1 MIWLI
6 FFHDESLSQLS
17 HSRTRDLKIRGCLV
31 RTRFAFSYLLL
42 IAMTWWYGVI
52 ESGLIHQLE
61 LTSSDRMT
69 TELNWTIRDSSL
81 STDICRG
88 HPGRKI
94 PSASPAQ
101 THPSSAGLLRHFVKR
116 RAPRVG
122 FPHPP
127 QHDYACR
134 LCVCAP
140 WIRPKIIRSSYSLKE
155 FLYEN
160 YAKLLAER
168 LNDLRAQKEEEIL
181 SFLIVLWNILQ

>member
-1 MIWLI
+1 MIRLI

-17 HSRTRDLKIRGCLV
+17 LSRTRDLKIRGCLV

-42 IAMTWWYGVI
+42 IAVTWWYDVI
-52 ESGLIHQLE
+52 ESGLTHRLE

-69 TELNWTIRDSSL
+69 TELNWTIRDSSP
-81 STDICRG
+81 STTDICRG

-122 FPHPP
+122 FPPP
-127 QHDYACR
+127 TQLRVSLTCMCPLDSAKDH
-134 LCVCAP
+134 
-140 WIRPKIIRSSYSLKE
+140 KINPLKE

-168 LNDLRAQKEEEIL
+168 LNDLRA
-181 SFLIVLWNILQ
+181 